1 MSGPTLNQE
10 FERKFGGN
18 AADVFTTTTLER
30 TALCIEKLPIK
41 NKNPVI
47 PQPSHSPDVS
57 QRTSFSRNWKLGT
70 QVQRCESVEGIIKKK
85 KEKKSKHVF
94 LQNKTWN
101 ADKYGVVGVV
111 LI

>member
-1 MSGPTLNQE
+1 MSGQTLNQE

-47 PQPSHSPDVS
+47 PQPPHSPDVS

-85 KEKKSKHVF
+85 KKRKANTCFFKIKLGMLTNMES
-94 LQNKTWN
+94 LES
-101 ADKYGVVGVV
+101 Y
-111 LI
+111 